1 MRREASIPLF
11 LWVATAALAHLLWG
25 GGAEQGAR
33 LIDER
38 LDVSRFAAGIR
49 SHVRGSIAPPLE
61 IAIEDE
67 SALEEEPKP
76 DETKQDEIKDE
87 DEQDEQ
93 VEPDKVDKD
102 TPDPPAPKPKEEE
115 KKPPQP
121 EPAKDEPKKDEP
133 KKDEPE
139 KPEPAEPA
147 KVVQQLELPKRI
159 AVKQHVEDEHQKD
172 NPDAKYISDKANRVA
187 EETRARITSTDQ
199 DEKKPSPGSAPSGP
213 AEEPGNAEE
222 THVRQEADVKG
233 EKDVSPG
240 GAQAEK
246 AARATAALPA
256 EQLGKAGAAAP
267 GKVGAQQ
274 HQPTPSERAAQDKNQ
289 EAKVATQEAAGVP
302 EVVAS
307 ESGAFSMSRPQAA
320 TPEQKAR
327 KAKKRLPPRR
337 PRSIAEAING
347 LGAAGRTPGGV
358 ALNLTP
364 NMAAEAIGSDEL
376 SRLRRS
382 DGERRRSAHRGS
394 WRTPG
399 LERYRSAI
407 ENYVAAVKPGNQT
420 ALNTAAVPF
429 AAYLNQI
436 HARIHPIFADQFL
449 SHLDDLP
456 ASHPMNDPNLITSL
470 EIVVEREEGRLVRRG
485 VTRTSGV
492 TMFDISAIDAV
503 ERAGPFGTPPAE
515 IVSPDGNVYLH
526 WEFRRDAMACS
537 TLFAHPFILNVPPK
551 PAPLPGG
558 TPLPPFRGP
567 DDEKPP
573 AGERHGLFVPEAE
586 PAPAAP
592 EG

>member
-1 MRREASIPLF
+1 M
-11 LWVATAALAHLLWG
+11 WG

-38 LDVSRFAAGIR
+38 LDVGRFAAGIR

-67 SALEEEPKP
+67 SAIEDEPKPEEPKEDP
-76 DETKQDEIKDE
+76 KDD

-93 VEPDKVDKD
+93 LEPDKVDKA
-102 TPDPPAPKPKEEE
+102 TPDPPAPTPKLKEEE
-115 KKPPQP
+115 KKLPP
-121 EPAKDEPKKDEP
+121 EPAKAEEPKKVEP
-133 KKDEPE
+133 A
-139 KPEPAEPA
+139 KPEPAKPEEPA
-147 KVVQQLELPKRI
+147 KPVQQLELPKRI
-159 AVKQHVEDEHQKD
+159 AVKQHVDDEKQKQ

-199 DEKKPSPGSAPSGP
+199 DEKKPSPGKAPNGP
-213 AEEPGNAEE
+213 AEEPGNGEE
-222 THVRQEADVKG
+222 THVRQDDDVKG
-233 EKDVSPG
+233 EKDVTPG
-240 GAQAEK
+240 GSQSER
-246 AARATAALPA
+246 AARATAALPV

-267 GKVGAQQ
+267 GKVGTQQ
-274 HQPTPSERAAQDKNQ
+274 QAPTPSERAAQDKNQ
-289 EAKVATQEAAGVP
+289 EAKAATQETPGVS

-307 ESGAFSMSRPQAA
+307 QSGTFSMGRPQAA
-320 TPEQKAR
+320 TPEQKAQ

-337 PRSIAEAING
+337 PRSLAEAIGG

-394 WRTPG
+394 WRAPG

-429 AAYLNQI
+429 ALYLNQI

-449 SHLDDLP
+449 ASLDALP
-456 ASHPMNDPNLITSL
+456 SSHPMNDPNLKTSL

-485 VTRTSGV
+485 VTHTSGS
-492 TMFDISAIDAV
+492 TPFDISALDAV

-558 TPLPPFRGP
+558 APLPPFRGP

-573 AGERHGLFVPEAE
+573 EGERHGLLAPEAK
-586 PAPAAP
+586 PPPAAP